1 MRPDLVIVAQFY
13 GSVRFWLV
21 KDPVALRYFH
31 LGEEEHA
38 LLTMLDGESSLRDL
52 QLRFE
57 KAFAPLQIT
66 LDQIHG
72 FVGHLY
78 RSGLLVGQTPGQGE
92 ELLRRRSERRRREWM
107 AALANVLAIRFRGVD
122 PEPLLNWLYPR
133 CAWIFSPWVL
143 AACLGL
149 VVSAAFLAAV
159 EFDVLTRKFDQAAA
173 FWTAGNLIWMAA
185 ALALVKCVHE
195 LAHALACKHFGGEC
209 HEIGLLLLLA
219 TPCLYCDVSDAWLM
233 PNKWHRIA
241 ISAAGILAEVFLA
254 GVCLVLWWFSEP
266 GLASTLL
273 LNIVVVC
280 SVNTVFLNGNPLLRY
295 DGYFVLA
302 DWLEMPNLSQHARAV
317 VGRGLSRFLLG
328 ADPPEDRYLPRRL
341 RALVGV
347 YGMVSLVYR
356 WFVVLALLWMLH
368 HALKPHGLE
377 FLAALVAAAAVGG
390 MIAVPTVRLGGWLLR
405 PRFREPIRAGRAA
418 FGVLTCLVIAA
429 ACLLVPL
436 PWRVRAPLMLQPQ
449 DGRSV
454 YVAIPGRLVEAVPA
468 GSQVAKDQPLARLA
482 SAEVIREIADLAGQR
497 EQQRLRLEH
506 LRVRLLAD
514 PSVAPQIPSAEEA
527 LVDLDVRLRQRE
539 LDQQRLV
546 LRSPA
551 AGTVIAPP
559 RPPDSAYQRGAL
571 VPWRG
576 GLLEA
581 RNVGAHLDRGTL
593 VCVVGAPGR
602 LEAALVID
610 QADIEFVRPGQKVR
624 MKLDALPGRVL
635 DGTVVEVAKTD
646 LKVAP
651 RELAAHS
658 DLPVRRDRA
667 GTPRPA
673 ATSYHARVTLA
684 DCPPGLFPG
693 ARGQAKILVA
703 SQSLGA
709 RLFRTFSQVFRFSL

>member
-1 MRPDLVIVAQFY
+1 
-13 GSVRFWLV
+13 
-21 KDPVALRYFH
+21 
-31 LGEEEHA
+31 
-38 LLTMLDGESSLRDL
+38 
-52 QLRFE
+52 
-57 KAFAPLQIT
+57 
-66 LDQIHG
+66 
-72 FVGHLY
+72 
-78 RSGLLVGQTPGQGE
+78 
-92 ELLRRRSERRRREWM
+92 
-107 AALANVLAIRFRGVD
+107 
-122 PEPLLNWLYPR
+122 
-133 CAWIFSPWVL
+133 
-143 AACLGL
+143 
-149 VVSAAFLAAV
+149 
-159 EFDVLTRKFDQAAA
+159 
-173 FWTAGNLIWMAA
+173 
-185 ALALVKCVHE
+185 
-195 LAHALACKHFGGEC
+195 
-209 HEIGLLLLLA
+209 
-219 TPCLYCDVSDAWLM
+219 
-233 PNKWHRIA
+233 
-241 ISAAGILAEVFLA
+241 
-254 GVCLVLWWFSEP
+254 
-266 GLASTLL
+266 
-273 LNIVVVC
+273 
-280 SVNTVFLNGNPLLRY
+280 
-295 DGYFVLA
+295 
-302 DWLEMPNLSQHARAV
+302 
-317 VGRGLSRFLLG
+317 
-328 ADPPEDRYLPRRL
+328 
-341 RALVGV
+341 
-347 YGMVSLVYR
+347 
-356 WFVVLALLWMLH
+356 
-368 HALKPHGLE
+368 
-377 FLAALVAAAAVGG
+377 
-390 MIAVPTVRLGGWLLR
+390 
-405 PRFREPIRAGRAA
+405 
-418 FGVLTCLVIAA
+418 
-429 ACLLVPL
+429 
-436 PWRVRAPLMLQPQ
+436 MLQPQ